1 MRINRR
7 FAVPAITIAALAGTA
22 GAAYAGVNPTPNPTY
37 TPPTI
42 QPTITP
48 TPTPTPTFNRRI
60 CTVQFDRIA
69 ITPTFNPFTG
79 QRVRVGQWDRVCFSR
94 RGGVTVT
101 PLSLP
106 FSF

>member
-7 FAVPAITIAALAGTA
+7 FAIPAITIAALAGTA

-42 QPTITP
+42 RPTPTITP
-48 TPTPTPTFNRRI
+48 TVAPRPVRR

-79 QRVRVGQWDRVCFSR
+79 QRIRVGQWDRVCFSR
-94 RGGVTVT
+94 FGGVTVT
-101 PLSLP
+101 PLTLP